1 MPAALATLAGDLHG
15 GSLVLLDAGSAECIA
30 SAAGIKLLS
39 DMGAVSVA
47 NLSSTSLHRDV
58 AAAAALTGSGRLS
71 SLTILISTMLAPAE
85 ARIIA
90 ASRAA
95 MAYTSHIVV
104 ACAVSEIGHYDE
116 VQSLYSPTCY
126 SDFCTAL
133 RQQLQPKSQLDITA
147 KLCPLLTI
155 PLSESAFVLP
165 VAGAAAGAVMSNGR
179 PLGYVAAV
187 QTAADSE
194 DEEEEQQGDARST
207 GAGKQGKGRDGE
219 KAHGVAVLAHALSSI
234 ASSLGVRPEAFCLGP
249 AAVAVGKSLAF
260 VASEDA
266 PPAAFVL
273 VDRAAD
279 LATPL
284 MHADVLMQKAWESL
298 RYDNS
303 AETGLERGDGD
314 ARGVDLGNINI
325 KYSGWED
332 EEMVQLGRGHVVPG
346 LFTPAHVP
354 VPMPSIQRQPA
365 TGDATLST
373 TPAAAAEISGGG
385 EINFSSFLPGSLF
398 HPSDAQTTSHLG
410 FLLTRPGKDA
420 AMFVRKW
427 LREAARKEGM
437 PAAALRSKLG
447 AGGVITARELRSLA
461 AVIASYSPESEIRN
475 APLLQLAEA
484 AALALEDTVKSK
496 PENCSSSSVWDAL
509 RREEHFLELACSE
522 GSDPACEQ
530 LVDLFIAAGRAG
542 PVGLPEAVGLLLLA
556 YQVLPDHLPW
566 YADGGVSGANISVFT
581 AEHEARLRSSIAD
594 AIVACSSRW
603 VDSAEPE
610 RVARKDAPWLAPLLV
625 QRLVHSA
632 SNISSGE
639 DAGERRALHLEVRDA
654 VSELLRRMQELSFI
668 KQRAQQGF
676 RQTIGSGG
684 GASSG
689 DWNEGFNVDKGA
701 SESYSS
707 SLLVRLA
714 SAISGRREIK
724 GLKHSSTSLAG
735 LLKSGLGRFGLQK
748 QPQPGDYPLVVIF
761 VVGGV
766 SISEI
771 HQVLACVDAKAVAAA
786 AVQAGGNGGGE
797 VGVGQE
803 ASGAGAPPPK
813 VIVGGTALLQPRDIV
828 FHALATN

>member
-1 MPAALATLAGDLHG
+1 
-15 GSLVLLDAGSAECIA
+15 
-30 SAAGIKLLS
+30 
-39 DMGAVSVA
+39 
-47 NLSSTSLHRDV
+47 
-58 AAAAALTGSGRLS
+58 
-71 SLTILISTMLAPAE
+71 
-85 ARIIA
+85 
-90 ASRAA
+90 

-126 SDFCTAL
+126 SDFCTAV
-133 RQQLQPKSQLDITA
+133 RQQLQPKSRLDITA
-147 KLCPLLTI
+147 KFCPLLTI

-165 VAGAAAGAVMSNGR
+165 VAGAAAGAVMSSGR

-194 DEEEEQQGDARST
+194 DDEEEHEGDGST
-207 GAGKQGKGRDGE
+207 RAEKQGKGRDGD

-249 AAVAVGKSLAF
+249 AAIAVGKSLTF

-284 MHADVLMQKAWESL
+284 MHADVLMQKAWERL
-298 RYDNS
+298 RYTDF
-303 AETGLERGDGD
+303 AETVPQGADGGD
-314 ARGVDLGNINI
+314 ASREDFNNTNSNT
-325 KYSGWED
+325 KWNGWED

-346 LFTPAHVP
+346 IYNAAHVP
-354 VPMPSIQRQPA
+354 VPMPAVQRQLA
-365 TGDATLST
+365 HGDATTTT
-373 TPAAAAEISGGG
+373 TPAAAAAKAAEISGDV
-385 EINFSSFLPGSLF
+385 EIEFSSFLPGSLF
-398 HPSDAQTTSHLG
+398 HPHDAPTTSHLG

-427 LREAARKEGM
+427 LREAARKEGI
-437 PAAALRSKLG
+437 PAAALRSKPG
-447 AGGVITARELRSLA
+447 AGGVITARELRTLA
-461 AVIASYSPESEIRN
+461 AVLASHSPESFKRN

-484 AALALEDTVKSK
+484 AALALEGITITKTST
-496 PENCSSSSVWDAL
+496 ENCSSVSVWDAL
-509 RREEHFLELACSE
+509 RREEQLLELECSE
-522 GSDPACEQ
+522 GAEPACEQ
-530 LVDLFIAAGRAG
+530 LVDLFAAAGRKG
-542 PVGLPEAVGLLLLA
+542 PVGLPEAVGLMLLA

-566 YADGGVSGANISVFT
+566 YAGGGAASTSAFT
-581 AEHEARLRSSIAD
+581 AEHETQLRNSLAD
-594 AIVACSSRW
+594 AVIACSSRW
-603 VDSAEPE
+603 IESEEPE
-610 RVARKDAPWLAPLLV
+610 REARRDAPWLALPLMQKLI
-625 QRLVHSA
+625 HSA
-632 SNISSGE
+632 SNPSRGD
-639 DAGERRALHLEVRDA
+639 DAGERRALYLELRDA
-654 VSELLRRMQELSFI
+654 VSELLRRLQELSCI
-668 KQRAQQGF
+668 KQRAQQDF
-676 RQTIGSGG
+676 KDTQGSGA
-684 GASSG
+684 GAGTSG
-689 DWNEGFNVDKGA
+689 WDEDFDVQKGA

-714 SAISGRREIK
+714 SFIVDRREIK

-771 HQVLACVDAKAVAAA
+771 HQVLACVDAKTVAAA
-786 AVQAGGNGGGE
+786 AAQAGGSGGGE
-797 VGVGQE
+797 
-803 ASGAGAPPPK
+803 AGALPQAPK

-828 FHALATN
+828 FHALAKT